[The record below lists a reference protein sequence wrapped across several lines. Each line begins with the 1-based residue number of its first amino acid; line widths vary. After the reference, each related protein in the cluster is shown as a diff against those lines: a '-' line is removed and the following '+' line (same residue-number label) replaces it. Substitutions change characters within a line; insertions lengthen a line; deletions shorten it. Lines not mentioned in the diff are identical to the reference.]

1 MSERNLNSK
10 RESRE
15 LEASSTSVSPL
26 QKKKKLDDSSS
37 DSHAVVLAIPSTSVA
52 STQGRCSVT
61 SDDDD
66 KSSIVSSGCFSS
78 ESNET
83 VRNNPTSGADLE
95 VKLLES
101 VALLVFVKSPL
112 IFFFDTVSEALGETT
127 ETEMESSSSALKRD
141 NKPPGVS
148 KIPTAE
154 EVEAFLSELEG
165 GDDKRKRF
173 IEKYNFDIV
182 NDKPLRGRYMWDRLK
197 P

>member
-26 QKKKKLDDSSS
+26 QKKKKLD
-37 DSHAVVLAIPSTSVA
+37 AVVLAIPSPSVA

-66 KSSIVSSGCFSS
+66 KSSIVSSDCFSS

-95 VKLLES
+95 
-101 VALLVFVKSPL
+101 
-112 IFFFDTVSEALGETT
+112 DTVSEALGETT
-127 ETEMESSSSALKRD
+127 ETESSSSALKRD
-141 NKPPGVS
+141 NKPPEVS

-165 GDDKRKRF
+165 GDDFSVK
-173 IEKYNFDIV
+173 IT
-182 NDKPLRGRYMWDRLK
+182 LK
-197 P
+197 

>member
-26 QKKKKLDDSSS
+26 QKKKKLDDSSA
-37 DSHAVVLAIPSTSVA
+37 DSHAVVLAIPSPSVA
-52 STQGRCSVT
+52 STQGRYSVT

-83 VRNNPTSGADLE
+83 VRNNPSSGVDLE
-95 VKLLES
+95 
-101 VALLVFVKSPL
+101 
-112 IFFFDTVSEALGETT
+112 DTVSEALGETT
-127 ETEMESSSSALKRD
+127 ETEMESSSPALKRD

-165 GDDKRKRF
+165 GEDKQKRF

-182 NDKPLRGRYMWDRLK
+182 NDKPLQGRYMWDRLN

>member
-26 QKKKKLDDSSS
+26 QKKKKLDDSSA
-37 DSHAVVLAIPSTSVA
+37 DSNAVVLAIPSPSVA
-52 STQGRCSVT
+52 SSQGRCSVT

-95 VKLLES
+95 
-101 VALLVFVKSPL
+101 
-112 IFFFDTVSEALGETT
+112 DTASEALGETT
-127 ETEMESSSSALKRD
+127 ETEMESSSPALKRD
-141 NKPPGVS
+141 NKPPEVS

-154 EVEAFLSELEG
+154 EIEAFLSELEG
-165 GDDKRKRF
+165 GEDKQKRF

-182 NDKPLRGRYMWDRLK
+182 NDKPLQGRYMWDRLK

>member
-26 QKKKKLDDSSS
+26 QKKKKLDDSSA
-37 DSHAVVLAIPSTSVA
+37 DSHAVVLAIPSPSVA
-52 STQGRCSVT
+52 STQGRYSVT

-83 VRNNPTSGADLE
+83 VRNNPSSGVDLE

-101 VALLVFVKSPL
+101 VALLGFVKSPL
-112 IFFFDTVSEALGETT
+112 IFFFRLFVMFVQDTVSEALGETT
-127 ETEMESSSSALKRD
+127 ETEMESSSPALKRD

-165 GDDKRKRF
+165 GEDKQKRF
-173 IEKYNFDIV
+173 IEK
-182 NDKPLRGRYMWDRLK
+182 
-197 P
+197 

>member
-37 DSHAVVLAIPSTSVA
+37 DSHAVVLAIPSPSVA
-52 STQGRCSVT
+52 SSQGRCSVT

-66 KSSIVSSGCFSS
+66 KSSIVSSDCFSS

-83 VRNNPTSGADLE
+83 VRNNPTSGVDLE

-101 VALLVFVKSPL
+101 VALLVF
-112 IFFFDTVSEALGETT
+112 DTVSEALGETT
-127 ETEMESSSSALKRD
+127 ETESSSSALKRD
-141 NKPPGVS
+141 NKPPEVS

-154 EVEAFLSELEG
+154 EIEAFLSELEG

-173 IEKYNFDIV
+173 IEK
-182 NDKPLRGRYMWDRLK
+182 
-197 P
+197 

>member
-15 LEASSTSVSPL
+15 LQASSTSVSPL
-26 QKKKKLDDSSS
+26 QKKKKLDDSSA
-37 DSHAVVLAIPSTSVA
+37 DSHAVVLAIPSPSVA
-52 STQGRCSVT
+52 STQGRYSVT

-83 VRNNPTSGADLE
+83 VRNNPSSGVDLE
-95 VKLLES
+95 
-101 VALLVFVKSPL
+101 
-112 IFFFDTVSEALGETT
+112 DTVSEALGETT
-127 ETEMESSSSALKRD
+127 ETEMESSSPALKRD

-165 GDDKRKRF
+165 GEDKQKRF

-182 NDKPLRGRYMWDRLK
+182 NDKPLQGRYMWDRLK

>member
-26 QKKKKLDDSSS
+26 QKKKKLD
-37 DSHAVVLAIPSTSVA
+37 AVVLAIPSPSVA

-66 KSSIVSSGCFSS
+66 KSSIVSSDCFSS

-95 VKLLES
+95 
-101 VALLVFVKSPL
+101 
-112 IFFFDTVSEALGETT
+112 DTVSEALGETT
-127 ETEMESSSSALKRD
+127 ETESSSPALKRD
-141 NKPPGVS
+141 NKPPEVS
-148 KIPTAE
+148 KIPTVE
-154 EVEAFLSELEG
+154 EIEAFLSELEG

>member
-15 LEASSTSVSPL
+15 LQASSTSVSPL
-26 QKKKKLDDSSS
+26 QKKKKLDDSSA
-37 DSHAVVLAIPSTSVA
+37 DSHAVVLAIPSPSVA
-52 STQGRCSVT
+52 STQGRYSVT

-83 VRNNPTSGADLE
+83 VRNNPSSGVDLE

-101 VALLVFVKSPL
+101 
-112 IFFFDTVSEALGETT
+112 DTVSEALGETT
-127 ETEMESSSSALKRD
+127 ETEMESSSPALKRD

-165 GDDKRKRF
+165 GEDKQKRF

-182 NDKPLRGRYMWDRLK
+182 NDKPLQGRYMWDRLK

>member
-26 QKKKKLDDSSS
+26 QKKKKLD
-37 DSHAVVLAIPSTSVA
+37 AVVLAIPSPSVA

-66 KSSIVSSGCFSS
+66 KSSIVSSDCFSS

-83 VRNNPTSGADLE
+83 VRNNPPSGADLE
-95 VKLLES
+95 
-101 VALLVFVKSPL
+101 
-112 IFFFDTVSEALGETT
+112 DTVSEALGETT
-127 ETEMESSSSALKRD
+127 ETESSSSALKRD
-141 NKPPGVS
+141 NKPPEVS

-165 GDDKRKRF
+165 GDDFSVK
-173 IEKYNFDIV
+173 IT
-182 NDKPLRGRYMWDRLK
+182 LK
-197 P
+197 

>member
-26 QKKKKLDDSSS
+26 QKKKKLD
-37 DSHAVVLAIPSTSVA
+37 AVVLAIPSPSVA

-66 KSSIVSSGCFSS
+66 KSSIVSSDCFSS

-95 VKLLES
+95 
-101 VALLVFVKSPL
+101 
-112 IFFFDTVSEALGETT
+112 DTVSEALGETT
-127 ETEMESSSSALKRD
+127 ETESSSSALKRD
-141 NKPPGVS
+141 NKPPEVS

>member
-26 QKKKKLDDSSS
+26 QKKKKLD
-37 DSHAVVLAIPSTSVA
+37 AVVLAIPSPSVA

-66 KSSIVSSGCFSS
+66 KSSIVSSDCFSS

-112 IFFFDTVSEALGETT
+112 ILFSVCSLCLF
-127 ETEMESSSSALKRD
+127 R
-141 NKPPGVS
+141 
-148 KIPTAE
+148 IQ
-154 EVEAFLSELEG
+154 
-165 GDDKRKRF
+165 
-173 IEKYNFDIV
+173 
-182 NDKPLRGRYMWDRLK
+182 
-197 P
+197 